1 MLTMVT
7 TGTLITMVTISGS
20 YASHENKT
28 AAIPSKVITGTLV
41 TTVTMLPMV
50 RDSSHANHGNH
61 KNTRSHGNQKW

>member
-7 TGTLITMVTISGS
+7 TGTLITMVTIRGS

-28 AAIPSKVITGTLV
+28 VAIPTMATTGTL
-41 TTVTMLPMV
+41 VTMLPMV
-50 RDSSHANHGNH
+50 QDSSHANPGNH